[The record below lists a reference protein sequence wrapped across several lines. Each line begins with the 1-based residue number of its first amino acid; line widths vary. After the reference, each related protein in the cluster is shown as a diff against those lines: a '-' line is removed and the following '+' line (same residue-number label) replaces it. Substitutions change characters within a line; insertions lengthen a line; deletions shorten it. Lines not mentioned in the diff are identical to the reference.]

1 MTPDKQ
7 SGTSFQIGEKVTIKE
22 REYEVVDYNPDHFET
37 DTNGGDLIQ
46 KNDKNMTTEEK
57 EIIAKFE
64 KYMSERHAT
73 APPASILVPALN
85 ILYGKNEIL
94 KIKSKSEKR
103 I

>member
-7 SGTSFQIGEKVTIKE
+7 SGTRFQIGEKVTIKE
-22 REYEVVDYNPDHFET
+22 HEYEVVDYNPDHFET
-37 DTNGGDLIQ
+37 DTNGGDLIH
-46 KNDKNMTTEEK
+46 KNMNKK

-64 KYMSERHAT
+64 KYMSERHAA

-85 ILYGKNEIL
+85 ILYGKNDMPIL